1 MRSTE
6 GAPAPNPSPDP
17 GDRDEQLVWFRT
29 LADNTSNFVGIAD
42 HEARLLYV
50 NRAGMA
56 MIGRPDQD
64 PRELSVRD
72 LCSPADFARFGGDIR
87 DQLLTEGRWEGAMMV
102 LHADGRLI
110 PAHQLILAI
119 RGDAARPLVFAT
131 IVRDLSMHRRVD
143 ALERS
148 VQVLS
153 APILQVWD
161 GVLALPVIGLVDS
174 ERAAQMTAALLEE
187 IVQTGCR
194 VAIIDL
200 TGVDVIDTSTV
211 AHLFKMVSAAS
222 LLGSTCVVSGISGA
236 VAQTVSQLGVDLSHL
251 QTFRTLRDGLRFAL
265 RTAGAGR

>member
-1 MRSTE
+1 MRSPE
-6 GAPAPNPSPDP
+6 GAPAPNPSTHL
-17 GDRDEQLVWFRT
+17 GDRDEQLVWFKA

-42 HEARLLYV
+42 QASRVLYL

-64 PRELSVRD
+64 PQQLSVRD
-72 LCSPADFARFGGDIR
+72 LCPPRDFERYSGEIR
-87 DQLLTEGRWEGAMMV
+87 DQILAEGRWEGQAM
-102 LHADGRLI
+102 LLRADGRVI
-110 PAHQLILAI
+110 PTHQLILAI
-119 RGDAARPLVFAT
+119 PGGAARPAVFGT
-131 IVRDLSMHRRVD
+131 IIRDLTMNRRVD

-148 VQVLS
+148 IEVMA

-161 GVLALPVIGLVDS
+161 GVLALPVVGLVDS

-187 IVQTGCR
+187 IVQTRCR

-265 RTAGAGR
+265 RTAGAGP